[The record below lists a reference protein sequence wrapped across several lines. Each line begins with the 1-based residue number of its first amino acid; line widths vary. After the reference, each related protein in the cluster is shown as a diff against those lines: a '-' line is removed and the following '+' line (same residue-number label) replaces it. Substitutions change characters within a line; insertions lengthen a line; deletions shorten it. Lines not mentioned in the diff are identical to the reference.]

1 MEKQK
6 DKRKPKA
13 SSELP
18 YINRELSWLA
28 FNYRVLQEAKDK
40 SVPLLERIKF
50 MAIFSSNLDEYF
62 KVRVATLKR
71 LIKLKPKTRDK
82 LDDEPQETLEQVL
95 KEVHRQQEE
104 FGQVFRDGILA
115 DLREHDIHMLT
126 EHDLNP
132 EQEKWVHNY
141 FKETLEPL
149 LLPIILDETE
159 THLFLRDQTVY
170 LGVKMWDSTE
180 KECKPERFAMLEIPT
195 KKHGGR
201 FVKLPTVNEQ
211 RYVMFVDD
219 VIRFCLPKLFPQYK
233 SFAAHAVKVSR
244 DAELDIEEEVSG
256 SLMAK
261 IQKSLKKRETG
272 YPARLLYDPQAPQDL
287 LEMMMAHT
295 GITEEEL
302 VEGSKYHNFR
312 DFFGFPDFNLP
323 DLKYKPQPTLIH
335 PQLEQEPSILAAM
348 KERDYLVHY
357 PYQSFDYVLRLFDEA
372 ANDPKVTAMSATLY
386 RVADKSKIAK
396 ALVKAAKNGK
406 LVTVVVE
413 LKARFDEESNI
424 YWAGKLQKAGANVI
438 FGLPG
443 LKVHSKLG
451 LITRNEKGK
460 LVNYAYLS
468 TGNYNETTSK
478 IYADHALFT
487 ADKRLTKDVEQ
498 VFNFFIDRQTD
509 KKFEHI
515 LMAPINMR
523 QEFVKLIDRE
533 IKNAKKG
540 LPASMILKMNALQDA
555 RMIKKL
561 YEASQAGVKVQLL
574 VRGIC
579 CLMPGVKGVSENIEV
594 RGIVDRYLEHARVYI
609 FHNNGDEKVYVASAD
624 WMTRNLNRRVEVA
637 FPLYQQEL
645 VAQVR
650 HIIDLQLQD
659 DTKSRTVDN
668 SYVKPDTPSNVRA
681 QYETYDYLRS
691 LVPSRAEEEE
701 TKPQKEKQA

>member
-1 MEKQK
+1 MEEKK
-6 DKRKPKA
+6 EEKLKA
-13 SSELP
+13 NAEPP

-40 SVPLLERIKF
+40 TVPLLERIKF

-71 LIKLKPKTRDK
+71 LIKLKPKTRSK
-82 LDDEPQETLEQVL
+82 LDEEPQETLDKVL
-95 KEVHRQQEE
+95 QEVHRQQEE
-104 FGQVFRDGILA
+104 FGQVFRNGILA
-115 DLREHDIHMLT
+115 DLRKHDIHMLT
-126 EHDLNP
+126 EHDLNA
-132 EQEKWVHNY
+132 EQEKWVHDY
-141 FKETLEPL
+141 FEETLEPL

-170 LGVKMWDSTE
+170 LGVKMWDPAE
-180 KECKPERFAMLEIPT
+180 ENCKAERYAMLEIPT

-211 RYVMFVDD
+211 RYVMFIDD
-219 VIRFCLPKLFPQYK
+219 VIRFCLPRLFPKYK
-233 SFAAHAVKVSR
+233 SFVAHAVKVSR

-272 YPARLLYDPQAPQDL
+272 YPARLLYDPGTPQDL
-287 LEMMMAHT
+287 LDMMMAHT

-323 DLKYKPQPTLIH
+323 GLKYEPQPTLIH

-357 PYQSFDYVLRLFDEA
+357 PYQSFNYVLRLFDEA
-372 ANDPKVTAMSATLY
+372 AQDPKVTAMSATLY
-386 RVADKSKIAK
+386 RVADKSRIAK
-396 ALVKAAKNGK
+396 ALVKAARNGK

-438 FGLPG
+438 FGIPD

-451 LITRNEKGK
+451 LITRNENGK

-487 ADKRLTKDVEQ
+487 TDKRLTKDVEQ
-498 VFNFFIDRQTD
+498 VFNLFVDRQTD
-509 KKFEHI
+509 KKFEH
-515 LMAPINMR
+515 LLVAPINMR
-523 QEFVKLIDRE
+523 QGFVKLIDRE

-540 LPASMILKMNALQDA
+540 LPASMILKMNALQDN
-555 RMIKKL
+555 RMIQKL

-579 CLMPGVKGVSENIEV
+579 CLKPGVKGVSENIEV

-609 FHNNGDEKVYVASAD
+609 FHNNGEEKMYIASAD

-637 FPLYQQEL
+637 FPLYQPDL
-645 VAQVR
+645 VEQVR

-659 DTKSRTVDN
+659 DTKTRSVDN
-668 SYVKPDTPSNVRA
+668 SYMKPEAPTNVRA
-681 QYETYDYLRS
+681 QYASYAYLRE
-691 LVPSRAEEEE
+691 LVPSGMAAACEPGE
-701 TKPQKEKQA
+701 KE

>member
-1 MEKQK
+1 MEKEK
-6 DKRKPKA
+6 DKKPKA
-13 SSELP
+13 KLEPP

-28 FNYRVLQEAKDK
+28 FNYRVLQEAKDR

-71 LIKLKPKTRDK
+71 LIKLKPKTRSK
-82 LDDEPQETLEQVL
+82 LDEEPQETLEQVL

-115 DLREHDIHMLT
+115 DLRTHDIHMLT
-126 EHDLNP
+126 EHDLNA
-132 EQEKWVHNY
+132 EQETWVHDY
-141 FKETLEPL
+141 FEETLEPL

-170 LGVKMWDSTE
+170 LGIKMWDPIAE
-180 KECKPERFAMLEIPT
+180 DCKPERFAMMEIPT
-195 KKHGGR
+195 KKHGSR
-201 FVKLPTVNEQ
+201 FVKLPTVNEH
-211 RYVMFVDD
+211 RYVMFIDD

-233 SFAAHAVKVSR
+233 SFATHAVKVSR

-272 YPARLLYDPQAPQDL
+272 YPARLLYDPESPQDL
-287 LEMMMAHT
+287 LDMMMAHT

-302 VEGSKYHNFR
+302 VVGSKYHNFR

-323 DLKYKPQPTLIH
+323 ELKYNPQPTLVH
-335 PQLEQEPSILAAM
+335 PQLEKEPSILAAM
-348 KERDYLVHY
+348 KKQDYLVHY
-357 PYQSFDYVLRLFDEA
+357 PYQSFEYVLRLFDEA
-372 ANDPKVTAMSATLY
+372 ASDPKVTAMSATLY

-438 FGLPG
+438 FGIPD

-451 LITRNEKGK
+451 LITRNEQGK

-468 TGNYNETTSK
+468 TGNYNETTSA

-487 ADKRLTKDVEQ
+487 SDKRLTKDVEQ
-498 VFNFFIDRQTD
+498 VFNFFIDHQTD
-509 KKFEHI
+509 KKFTHL

-523 QEFVKLIDRE
+523 QGFVKMIERE

-540 LPASMILKMNALQDA
+540 LPASMILKMNALQDS
-555 RMIKKL
+555 RMINKL
-561 YEASQAGVKVQLL
+561 YEASQAGVKIQLL

-579 CLMPGVKGVSENIEV
+579 CLVPGQKGLSENIVV
-594 RGIVDRYLEHARVYI
+594 RSIVDRYLEHARVYI
-609 FHNNGDEKVYVASAD
+609 FHNNGDEKLYVASAD

-637 FPLYQQEL
+637 FPLYQQDL
-645 VAQVR
+645 VEQVR

-659 DTKSRTVDN
+659 DTKTRSIDN
-668 SYVKPDTPSNVRA
+668 SYLKPDAPTNVRS
-681 QYETYDYLRS
+681 QYATYTYLRELAS
-691 LVPSRAEEEE
+691 TDMPEACEPEES
-701 TKPQKEKQA
+701 K